1 MKILNTL
8 HPETYNTSFKANKR
22 PDVIDL
28 IKTNN
33 FDIKNLTSSQKEK
46 FRQALLIRDL
56 LNAGLTVNEI
66 AIYLKTSRAT
76 VLRTAKNLE
85 MPLNKPKE
93 RVERDNFIAKKIMNG
108 SSNQEIMDE
117 LNISYAPIKKVKK
130 GLVKDLKLGKTKP
143 PKIFTWVEIK
153 RETERIDDLK
163 EMFNQFKK
171 GKKTKEILED
181 MSIKIDELKTSI
193 EDFKS
198 RFE

>member
-46 FRQALLIRDL
+46 FRQTLLIRDL
-56 LNAGLTVNEI
+56 LNAGLTINEI

-108 SSNQEIMDE
+108 SSNQEIMNE

-143 PKIFTWVEIK
+143 PKFLLG
-153 RETERIDDLK
+153 LK
-163 EMFNQFKK
+163 SK
-171 GKKTKEILED
+171 GKHKE
-181 MSIKIDELKTSI
+181 
-193 EDFKS
+193 
-198 RFE
+198 